1 MPTLVPGCHWVPRC
15 RTMILPARHASPPNF
30 FTPRRWPAES
40 RPLRDDPPAFLCA
53 MIVSVLWGLLFDLMT
68 PAQRSIILEK
78 LKLPLCD
85 SVRGLGLRRLGLRPR
100 LPLPAGRPRWR
111 RVLSLGP

>member
-1 MPTLVPGCHWVPRC
+1 MPTLGPGCHWVPRC
-15 RTMILPARHASPPNF
+15 RTMILPARQASPPNF

-68 PAQRSIILEK
+68 AAQRSAARLSQIVVTRR
-78 LKLPLCD
+78 PLM
-85 SVRGLGLRRLGLRPR
+85 LQAF
-100 LPLPAGRPRWR
+100 PAAAPASGAAAA
-111 RVLSLGP
+111 S